1 MYMKLHVSIIF
12 LIRDNTLTVTMFNC
26 RYVNVMET
34 NKVRFNVAETEFR
47 YRLNIFP
54 EVYEKL

>member
-47 YRLNIFP
+47 YRLNIFL